1 LACLRDFRRWLVCD
15 AFQIRTRRQQKRR
28 SMAALL

>member
-1 LACLRDFRRWLVCD
+1 VFAGFPPVAGLD